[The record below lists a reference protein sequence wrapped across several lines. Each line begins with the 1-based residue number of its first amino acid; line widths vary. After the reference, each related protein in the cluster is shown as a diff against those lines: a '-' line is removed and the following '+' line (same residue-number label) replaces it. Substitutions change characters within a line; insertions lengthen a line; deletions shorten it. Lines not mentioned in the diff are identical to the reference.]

1 MKNEEIK
8 TVNPEETKAEE
19 ATKTPKMRTKIHI
32 RNPFVAEKIEVPAKE
47 KKAKK
52 AKEPK
57 PESEKKGSFLKG
69 FGAGFAAGSAITA
82 GVGVLGAKRRKDA
95 EEDEYE
101 VEEDEVDEADSED
114 DDDSEDSEDSDDV

>member
-8 TVNPEETKAEE
+8 NVNPEETKAEE
-19 ATKTPKMRTKIHI
+19 AVKTPKTRTKIHL

-52 AKEPK
+52 VKEPK

-69 FGAGFAAGSAITA
+69 FGAGFVAGSALGA
-82 GVGVLGAKRRKDA
+82 GAGVLGAKRRKDT
-95 EEDEYE
+95 EEVEDEY
-101 VEEDEVDEADSED
+101 EEDEVDEADSED